1 MSDNTEPSEIYPF
14 AAILTIGQLRSQISN
29 GLNNVQ
35 KAKERSKKRLDQ
47 ARKTVENS
55 VQLLTEGMHSAREN
69 HEKVRERAD
78 QLIEQD
84 RILNAKKSFL
94 SMLLEGISGENDNTP
109 VTLSIAECKTLADA
123 LAGEVHLTI
132 QRPNQHKT
140 LVQTGSNTQNMNASS
155 DSDEWF

>member
-1 MSDNTEPSEIYPF
+1 MSDTEQTEIYPF

-47 ARKTVENS
+47 AKKTVENS

-78 QLIEQD
+78 ELIEQD
-84 RILNAKKSFL
+84 RVLNAKKTFL
-94 SMLLEGISGENDNTP
+94 SLLLEGISSENDNSP
-109 VTLSIAECKTLADA
+109 VTLTIAECKTLADA

-140 LVQTGSNTQNMNASS
+140 LVQTGSNNQHLQNQS
-155 DSDEWF
+155 DSDDWF